1 MIVGASGE
9 NVYPEEIE
17 MVAREISQI
26 EDIIVVS
33 RDNKLVALVKVADSL
48 FDLAEAKT
56 NEETREAVEKFKK
69 TVSDYINSRVNT
81 ASQIKSVELM
91 TKPFEKTAT
100 LKIRRFLYAKDA
112 PTV

>member
-9 NVYPEEIE
+9 NIYPEEIE
-17 MVAREISQI
+17 MVAKEIPQI

-33 RDNKLVALVKVADSL
+33 RGNKLVALVKAADSL

-56 NEETREAVEKFKK
+56 DDQTKAAVESFKK
-69 TVSDYINSRVNT
+69 SVSDYINARVNA
-81 ASQIKSVELM
+81 ASQIKRVELM

-100 LKIRRFLYAKDA
+100 LKIRRFLYSKDA